1 MKSSVLLKMILLGW
15 LPVAVIPKVDIE
27 RGKSSKFIIVD
38 FDTSKRLI
46 LTEAEVDGKKGF
58 FLFDT
63 GASHLTLNQKHF
75 PEKRATRS
83 NYATSNIHAKQ
94 AHAMMTRV
102 AKFQWGGIRRKKL
115 DCPITDLSA
124 LENWLGHPILGL
136 IGFDIIRDYEV
147 HLDYKNQTITMASG
161 KKRGIAEQV
170 PPSYTLD
177 FDLCGHL
184 PVLEV
189 NVGAKRK
196 AYLGLDSGASANI
209 LDDDWQ
215 EEVAKLALVRS
226 NVALAGAGKEQK
238 QAEKF
243 IMEQITLENK
253 IALYHARLI
262 LTEFDIPTGRCFQV
276 DGLMGIDAF
285 ACKRV
290 AIDYK
295 KHKLRIWLE
304 EGEAFAVNCK

>member
-1 MKSSVLLKMILLGW
+1 MLLGW
-15 LPVAVIPKVDIE
+15 MPALMIPNANLE
-27 RGKSSKFIIVD
+27 HGGSSKFIVVD

-46 LTEAEVDGKKGF
+46 LTEAEVDGKRGF

-75 PEKRATRS
+75 PQKRASAS

-94 AHAMMTRV
+94 MRTMMTRV
-102 AKFQWGGIRRKKL
+102 SKFQWGGIRRKKL

-124 LENWLGHPILGL
+124 LEDWLGYPLLGL

-147 HLDYKNQTITMASG
+147 HLNHKKQTITLASG
-161 KKRGIAEQV
+161 KRRGTAEQI
-170 PPSYTLD
+170 PPNYTLD

-189 NVGAKRK
+189 NVGTRRK

-215 EEVAKLALVRS
+215 EEVAELALVRS
-226 NVALAGAGKEQK
+226 EIALAGASNGQK
-238 QAEKF
+238 QAEKL
-243 IMEQITLENK
+243 IIEQITLENQ
-253 IALYHARLI
+253 IALYHARII
-262 LTEFDIPTGRCFQV
+262 LTDFDIPTGRCFQV
-276 DGLMGIDAF
+276 DGLIGIDAF

-295 KHKLRIWLE
+295 KHKLRIWLDD
-304 EGEAFAVNCK
+304 GELFAVNCR